1 MSRRN
6 PQRTV
11 AAAPVRQIA
20 TPGEPVQPQEPVAPV
35 VPPSV
40 SPAVDPEA
48 ALGTQDEGEPGLL
61 PANDP
66 EVAEQEDA
74 VLDEPVAVAE
84 PQPAPVVAAPQTA
97 VRDKPVLTEKGWIV
111 PATYGRST
119 VR

>member
-1 MSRRN
+1 MSRN
-6 PQRTV
+6 KPQRPV

-20 TPGEPVQPQEPVAPV
+20 TPGEPVQLQEPVAPV
-35 VPPSV
+35 VEDV
-40 SPAVDPEA
+40 VD
-48 ALGTQDEGEPGLL
+48 LQDDGEPGIS

-66 EVAEQEDA
+66 ELAEQDED

-84 PQPAPVVAAPQTA
+84 PQPAPVVEAPQTA

-111 PATYGRST
+111 PPTYGRST